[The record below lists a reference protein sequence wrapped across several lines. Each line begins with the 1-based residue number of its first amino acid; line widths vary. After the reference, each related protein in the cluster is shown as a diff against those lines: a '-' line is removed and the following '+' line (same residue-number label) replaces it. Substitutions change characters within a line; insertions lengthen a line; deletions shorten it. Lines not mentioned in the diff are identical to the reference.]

1 MTIIHKETGKTLKNR
16 KEAKLYYGAA
26 YYNKLLRDKKLIF
39 TNYIAFNEELHN
51 NNQRN

>member
-1 MTIIHKETGKTLKNR
+1 MTIIHKETGKTFKNR
-16 KEAKLYYGAA
+16 KEAKNFYGASFF
-26 YYNKLLRDKKLIF
+26 NKLLKDNKLIF